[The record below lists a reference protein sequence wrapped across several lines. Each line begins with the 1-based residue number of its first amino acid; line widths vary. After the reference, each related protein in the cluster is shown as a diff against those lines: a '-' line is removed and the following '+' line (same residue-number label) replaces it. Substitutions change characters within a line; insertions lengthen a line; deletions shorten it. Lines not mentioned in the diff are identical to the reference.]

1 MTNHAAASPSFWTTV
16 RLLLAV
22 SRKRAFGRLA
32 RQRALL
38 SQRGAKGSVGWSRV
52 GFAFVVVLA
61 AALNLGAGC
70 ELLLTISAA
79 ERAQASAEGT
89 IVVGDWFIA
98 AVADLKKQAK
108 QDPSRQAGI
117 NQALISDIHAEAARQ
132 AKAYGADEKAID
144 ARLTTAFQNKPKSP
158 REKLVAA
165 SKLGA
170 LRLKGALPDMLGLF
184 VLLFWCGMLVCQ
196 GDGPEL
202 DTQRQRHPM
211 WEWLFSHPAPPGA
224 IFLAEMISPIAA
236 NPFYLTAPLFP
247 GLLFGWIYG
256 WIDGVAAAALVGIPA
271 AVALACIGKA
281 IEINVLLRFS
291 PRVRGAVLGL
301 MGWYGYT
308 SMMLFLFAAASLEKI
323 VALSSGLLLPLA
335 ALPWPRLPIL
345 VGVRADGSASFLLG
359 VLVCWLVAGVLSA
372 GAVGFSVWSA
382 RRGLAGSFV
391 HAVSAPIAAENRRSR
406 FGREPLYRKELLWF
420 RRDGSA
426 IVQVVLVPLS
436 IAAFQLFN
444 MRVFVS
450 EAQGAWNYLCG
461 AGILFGTYFLLIL
474 GPKSL
479 ASEGQALWI
488 ALTWPRGLESLL
500 KAKARLWAL
509 IASAIV
515 AVVLLYSAYQFPEN
529 LWKIALVGIG
539 WFVFARSLAE
549 KTVTLANVTSASGEP
564 QKIPSG
570 QRWAVSLGT
579 LTFAIG
585 VLTQQWSLAI
595 AGIVYSIMTAA
606 ALWQNFRFR
615 LPYLYDPW
623 SEVLPPAPTL
633 MHAMIAISAM
643 VEGASV
649 LSVGAL
655 WWLGRDNLAVASAL
669 IYASCAVVASLGM
682 AKFLEGRGVPQ
693 SEVFVWR
700 QPRPWFGAGIA
711 PLRRAALAV
720 GMGAAL
726 GLALGLCAH
735 GYLALLHYLPF
746 TSDIMVASD
755 KLMDAT
761 PHTRVSYF
769 VIAVLFAPFAEE
781 YLFRGLLYRALDR
794 EWGGWRAV
802 LGSAAFFAV
811 YHPALSWLPVA
822 AVGAANAMLY
832 KKTGYLAPAIALH
845 LVYNAVVLS

>member
-1 MTNHAAASPSFWTTV
+1 MLV
-16 RLLLAV
+16 
-22 SRKRAFGRLA
+22 
-32 RQRALL
+32 
-38 SQRGAKGSVGWSRV
+38 
-52 GFAFVVVLA
+52 FAFVVALA

-70 ELLLTISAA
+70 ELLLTYSAS
-79 ERAQASAEGT
+79 ERVQASAEGA
-89 IVVGDWFIA
+89 IVVGDWFVD
-98 AVADLKKQAK
+98 AVADLKKQAE
-108 QDPSRQAGI
+108 QDPSRLAGI
-117 NQALISDIHAEAARQ
+117 NQALMNDIREEAARQ
-132 AKAYGADEKAID
+132 SKAYGADENTLVT
-144 ARLTTAFQNKPKSP
+144 RLTTVFQNRPKSP
-158 REKLVAA
+158 REKVVAA

-170 LRLKGALPDMLGLF
+170 VRLKGALPDMLGLF

-202 DTQRQRHPM
+202 YTQRQRHPM

-247 GLLFGWIYG
+247 AILFGWIYG
-256 WIDGVAAAALVGIPA
+256 WIGGVAAAVLVGIPA
-271 AVALACIGKA
+271 AVALACLGKA

-308 SMMLFLFAAASLEKI
+308 SMMLFLFAAAPLEKI
-323 VALSSGLLLPLA
+323 VTLSSGLLLPLA
-335 ALPWPRLPIL
+335 ALPWPRLPVL
-345 VGVRADGSASFLLG
+345 VGLRADGSDSFLLG
-359 VLVCWLVAGVLSA
+359 VLVCWLIAGVLIAS
-372 GAVGFSVWSA
+372 AVGFSLWSA
-382 RRGLAGSFV
+382 RQGLAGNFV
-391 HAVSAPIAAENRRSR
+391 QTVSAPIAEENRRSR

-426 IVQVVLVPLS
+426 VVQVVLVPLS
-436 IAAFQLFN
+436 IGAFQLFN
-444 MRVFVS
+444 MRALVS

-515 AVVLLYSAYQFPEN
+515 GVVLIYSAYQFPAS
-529 LWKIALVGIG
+529 LWKIALVGLG

-549 KTVTLANVTSASGEP
+549 KTVTLANVTSPSGEP

-585 VLTQQWSLAI
+585 VLSQQWSLAI

-649 LSVGAL
+649 LSVGAI
-655 WWLGRDNLAVASAL
+655 WWLGRDNLAVANAL
-669 IYASCAVVASLGM
+669 IYGLCAVVASLGV

-700 QPRPWFGAGIA
+700 QPRPWSGEGIA
-711 PLRRAALAV
+711 PMRRAALGVA
-720 GMGAAL
+720 MGAGI

-735 GYLALLHYLPF
+735 GYLGLLHDLPF
-746 TSDIMVASD
+746 TRDIIVASD
-755 KLMDAT
+755 RLMDAT
-761 PHTRVSYF
+761 PNARVSYF

>member
-1 MTNHAAASPSFWTTV
+1 MTSYSVASPSFWTTV

-22 SRKRAFGRLA
+22 ARRRAFGRLA

-38 SQRGAKGSVGWSRV
+38 GQRGGKGSAIWSRV
-52 GFAFVVVLA
+52 GFAFVVALA
-61 AALNLGAGC
+61 AALHVGAGC
-70 ELLLTISAA
+70 ELLLTISAG
-79 ERAQASAEGT
+79 ERTQASAEGT
-89 IVVGDWFIA
+89 IVVGDWFLD

-108 QDPSRQAGI
+108 QDPSRQSAI
-117 NQALISDIHAEAARQ
+117 NQALMSDIHAEAARQ

-144 ARLTTAFQNKPKSP
+144 THLTTAFQNKPKSP
-158 REKLVAA
+158 REKLLAA
-165 SKLGA
+165 SKLSA
-170 LRLKGALPDMLGLF
+170 FRLKGALPDMLGLF

-247 GLLFGWIYG
+247 AVLFGWVYG
-256 WIDGVAAAALVGIPA
+256 WVGAAAAAVLVGIPT
-271 AVALACIGKA
+271 AVALACLGKA

-323 VALSSGLLLPLA
+323 VTFSSGLLLPLA
-335 ALPWPRLPIL
+335 ALPWPRLSIL
-345 VGVRADGSASFLLG
+345 VGLRADGSASYLLG
-359 VLVCWLVAGVLSA
+359 VLVCWLIAGVLIA
-372 GAVGFSVWSA
+372 CAVGFSVWSA
-382 RRGLAGSFV
+382 RQGLAGNLV
-391 HAVSAPIAAENRRSR
+391 HAVSGPIAQENRRSR
-406 FGREPLYRKELLWF
+406 FGKEPLYHKELLWF

-444 MRVFVS
+444 MRAFLS

-515 AVVLLYSAYQFPEN
+515 AVVLLYSAYQFPAN
-529 LWKIALVGIG
+529 LWKIALVCIG

-649 LSVGAL
+649 LSVAAL
-655 WWLGRDNLAVASAL
+655 WWFGRDHLAVANAL
-669 IYASCAVVASLGM
+669 IYALCAVLASLGM
-682 AKFLEGRGVPQ
+682 AKFLEGRGVSQ

-700 QPRPWFGAGIA
+700 QPRPWFGADSA
-711 PLRRAALAV
+711 PMRRATLAV
-720 GMGAAL
+720 ATGACI

-746 TSDIMVASD
+746 THDIIVASD
-755 KLMDAT
+755 RLMDAT
-761 PHTRVSYF
+761 PNARVSYF

-822 AVGAANAMLY
+822 ALGAANAMLY

-845 LVYNAVVLS
+845 LVYNATVLI

>member
-1 MTNHAAASPSFWTTV
+1 MRGGRAS
-16 RLLLAV
+16 AV
-22 SRKRAFGRLA
+22 
-32 RQRALL
+32 
-38 SQRGAKGSVGWSRV
+38 WSTL
-52 GFAFVVVLA
+52 GFAFGVLLAIALNLA
-61 AALNLGAGC
+61 AAFD
-70 ELLLTISAA
+70 LLTAFSAGQRVQAAA
-79 ERAQASAEGT
+79 ERNY
-89 IVVGDWFIA
+89 VVADWFIPA
-98 AVADLKKQAK
+98 ASDLLNQLKQNPK
-108 QDPSRQAGI
+108 RRVEI
-117 NQALISDIHAEAARQ
+117 NQTLTRNVHVEAANQ
-132 AKAYGADEKAID
+132 ARTYGGDENAI
-144 ARLTTAFQNKPKSP
+144 AQRLSAWFQGHDSLIAESRLSSLP
-158 REKLVAA
+158 
-165 SKLGA
+165 
-170 LRLKGALPDMLGLF
+170 LKGALADMIGLL
-184 VLLFWCGMLVCQ
+184 VLVFWCAMLVCQ
-196 GDGPEL
+196 GEGPEL

-236 NPFYLTAPLFP
+236 NPVYLTAPLFP
-247 GLLFGWIYG
+247 ALVYG
-256 WIDGVAAAALVGIPA
+256 WVYGWVGGVAAALLVGAPA
-271 AVALACIGKA
+271 TIALACVGKA

-291 PRVRGAVLGL
+291 PRGRGAVLGL
-301 MGWYGYT
+301 MGWFGYAST
-308 SMMLFLFAAASLEKI
+308 LLFIFAAASVQKI
-323 VALSSGLLLPLA
+323 VTASAGLLEPLA
-335 ALPWPRLPIL
+335 GLPWPRVAIL
-345 VGVRADGSASFLLG
+345 VGQREDGSTNFLLG
-359 VLVCWLVAGVLSA
+359 ALVCWLIAAVVTA
-372 GAVGFSVWSA
+372 GAVSFSA
-382 RRGLAGSFV
+382 RSTRQGLAG
-391 HAVSAPIAAENRRSR
+391 ALVSNVPAPIAADKRRYR
-406 FGREPLYRKELLWF
+406 FGKEPLYRKELLWF

-426 IVQVVLVPLS
+426 IVQVILVPLS
-436 IAAFQLFN
+436 IAGFQLFN
-444 MRVFVS
+444 MRILVA

-461 AGILFGTYFLLIL
+461 AAILFGTYFLLIL

-509 IASAIV
+509 IATAIV
-515 AVVLLYSAYQFPEN
+515 SVVLLYSAYQFPAN
-529 LWKIALVGIG
+529 LWKIALVGLG

-549 KTVTLANVTSASGEP
+549 KTVTLATVASPSGEP

-579 LTFAIG
+579 LTFAMG
-585 VLTQQWSLAI
+585 VLSQQWGLAI

-643 VEGASV
+643 VEGASI

-655 WWLGRDNLAVASAL
+655 WWLGRDNLAIANAL
-669 IYASCAVVASLGM
+669 IYALCAIIASLGM

-700 QPRPWFGAGIA
+700 QPRPWFGAGSA
-711 PLRRAALAV
+711 PIRQAVLAV
-720 GMGAAL
+720 AIGAAG

-746 TSDIMVASD
+746 THDVIVASD
-755 KLMDAT
+755 KAMDAT
-761 PHTRVSYF
+761 PNARVSYF

-794 EWGGWRAV
+794 EWGGWCAV

-822 AVGAANAMLY
+822 ALGAANAMLY

-845 LVYNAVVLS
+845 LVYNAVVLI